1 MTKPKYSK
9 ALKEAQAKYYQRNR
23 EAIQYRHDYAATKR
37 FIGKGK
43 PEHLANIR
51 ELIADKLDQL
61 NKDKQNK
68 ADTKKS

>member
-37 FIGKGK
+37 FVGKGK

-51 ELIADKLDQL
+51 ELIANKLDHL
-61 NKDKQNK
+61 SKDKQNK
-68 ADTKKS
+68 ADNNKP

>member
-23 EAIQYRHDYAATKR
+23 EAIQYRHDYTAAKR
-37 FIGKGK
+37 FVGKGK

-51 ELIADKLDQL
+51 ELIANRLNQL
-61 NKDKQNK
+61 SQDNQNNS
-68 ADTKKS
+68 DTKKS

>member
-37 FIGKGK
+37 FVGKGK

-51 ELIADKLDQL
+51 ELIADKLNQL
-61 NKDKQNK
+61 KDNQNN
-68 ADTKKS
+68 ADTNKP